1 MQDSADLAV
10 RKKPVVVTGFHEPQ
24 PLSLAWE
31 EGEQSVWAAIDL
43 DNRNWRMPGDWQKS
57 IDSELKYPTPS
68 GMRLSYILAL
78 APNDIALPYLR
89 RPPAVSHVV
98 PIQPLCRLLAR
109 FGTEAID
116 FVLAIAQTRRSF
128 VPAVMMPITGSDMTR
143 WMANWLNGKTYHDS
157 AQAWFD
163 RHIDWATADL
173 IAAALATPGK
183 DRRSAETA
191 LRTLALIDG
200 YRDLI
205 LTVAANYGPEVATPI
220 TALLDGDQAGTRR
233 IFSADSF

>member
-1 MQDSADLAV
+1 M
-10 RKKPVVVTGFHEPQ
+10 RRKPVVVTGFHEPQ

-31 EGEQSVWAAIDL
+31 DGEQAVWAAIDL

-78 APNDIALPYLR
+78 APGDIALPYLR
-89 RPPAVSHVV
+89 RPPSVSPVV

-128 VPAVMMPITGSDMTR
+128 VPAAMMPITGSAMTR
-143 WMANWLNGKTYHDS
+143 WMANWLNGRNYHES

-163 RHIDWATADL
+163 RHIDWAAADL
-173 IAAALATPGK
+173 IATTLGKPGR

-191 LRTLALIDG
+191 LRTLALVDA
-200 YRDLI
+200 YRDLF
-205 LTVAANYGPEVATPI
+205 LAVAADFGPAVAAPI
-220 TALLDGDQAGTRR
+220 TALLDPTDLESGIAL
-233 IFSADSF
+233 SV